1 MGARKSLHK
10 GSGKTGEEIFQE
22 AYAILDDEQKATL
35 ESWLDELRTLPSTL
49 TMEQKADTIRDFM
62 RNTVLPNKV
71 GELKSAW
78 INSPEFLAFLDE
90 IMPLLREKK

>member
-1 MGARKSLHK
+1 MGARKSSHK
-10 GSGKTGEEIFQE
+10 GSDKTSAEFFQE

-62 RNTVLPNKV
+62 RHTLLPSKV
-71 GELKSAW
+71 QGLKSAW
-78 INSPEFLAFLDE
+78 INSPEFSAFLDE